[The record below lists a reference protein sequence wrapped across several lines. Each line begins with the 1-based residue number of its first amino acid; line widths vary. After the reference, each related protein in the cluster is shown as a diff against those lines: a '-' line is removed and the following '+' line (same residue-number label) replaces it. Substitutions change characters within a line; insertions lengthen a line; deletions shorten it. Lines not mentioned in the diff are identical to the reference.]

1 MERYPTLMDNFE
13 RTPLRKRALQE
24 ISGMVADGA
33 YASLLAIPVAI
44 GVAAYTFVYLSL
56 LRRRLRRR
64 AEERP
69 ADGTR
74 ATPGTNEE

>member
-1 MERYPTLMDNFE
+1 MDNVE
-13 RTPLRKRALQE
+13 RTPVHKRALQE
-24 ISGMVADGA
+24 IGGMVADGA

-69 ADGTR
+69 DDRTR
-74 ATPGTNEE
+74 ATPGANDD